1 MAKKIKITEAGIAD
15 FFKSFF
21 RAKADGKEKAWL
33 NSLNDKS
40 PELADIWKNYD
51 DAVTKGLRVQKAAM
65 EKLGLDSSHIDAF
78 AKGRGIKL

>member
-1 MAKKIKITEAGIAD
+1 MAKKIKITEAGISD

-40 PELADIWKNYD
+40 PELADIWKN
-51 DAVTKGLRVQKAAM
+51 
-65 EKLGLDSSHIDAF
+65 
-78 AKGRGIKL
+78 

>member
-51 DAVTKGLRVQKAAM
+51 DTVTKGLIVQKTAM